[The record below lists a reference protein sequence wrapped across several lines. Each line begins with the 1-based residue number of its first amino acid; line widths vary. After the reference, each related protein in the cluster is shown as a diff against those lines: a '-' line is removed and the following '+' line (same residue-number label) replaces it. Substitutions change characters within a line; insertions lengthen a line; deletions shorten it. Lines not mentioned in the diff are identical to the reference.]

1 MIVIGLDVHK
11 QSVTAVAV
19 DEAGRPLNETTIL
32 VGSDEL
38 LGWASALSTERLW
51 AVEDCRQL
59 TRWLERQL
67 LSVGEEVVRVPPKL
81 TVPERRAG
89 DHAGS
94 PTRSTRSRSRVRRC
108 ASRP

>member
-19 DEAGRPLNETTIL
+19 DEAGRMLDEKTIP
-32 VGSDEL
+32 VGSQEL
-38 LGWASALSTERLW
+38 QAWAAGLSEERLW

-67 LSVGEEVVRVPPKL
+67 LALGESWCGC
-81 TVPERRAG
+81 RR
-89 DHAGS
+89 S
-94 PTRSTRSRSRVRRC
+94 
-108 ASRP
+108 